1 MTKSLKA
8 LCVLFFA
15 LIMLP
20 GCAGAKHA
28 QLVTDFTADFNAD
41 YRGQKL
47 SGSLTYNRQGRMN
60 LHLSSPET
68 LNGLSVGYS
77 DGELHLSKDGLQ
89 CTISTGRIP
98 PCSEPTTGLRS
109 A

>member
-20 GCAGAKHA
+20 GCAGTNHA
-28 QLVTDFTADFNAD
+28 QLVTDFTADFTAD

-47 SGSLTYNRQGRMN
+47 SGDRK
-60 LHLSSPET
+60 
-68 LNGLSVGYS
+68 SVV
-77 DGELHLSKDGLQ
+77 
-89 CTISTGRIP
+89 
-98 PCSEPTTGLRS
+98 
-109 A
+109 